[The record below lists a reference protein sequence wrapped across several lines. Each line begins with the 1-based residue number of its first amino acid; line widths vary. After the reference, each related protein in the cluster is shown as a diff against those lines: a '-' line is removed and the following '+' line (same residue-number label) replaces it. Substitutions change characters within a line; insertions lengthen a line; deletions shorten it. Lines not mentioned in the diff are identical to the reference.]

1 MALEAHA
8 PTLEDLQAFIG
19 IEHAFAGVDE
29 VSRNDIR
36 RKLEVY
42 CFDCPLYYDD
52 AVARA
57 HGYRGAVAPVT
68 LTPLWSM
75 PAYWNPGEPTFY
87 VPGVREKT
95 GGIRTELPNPY
106 PKGVNTAAEW
116 EYFEPLYP
124 GDRLEG
130 NWRLSEIKPR
140 QTRLGDGIFMTTET
154 TIYKTSGEL
163 VAKNRN
169 TGFRYYEKPSD
180 ARREKRGERPPAAF
194 GSEPSDPAVPENV
207 SEPVDWSKQLRLADV
222 KVGDVVPPLSMWLT
236 YQRVVMS
243 VAVDRMF
250 SGIHH
255 NRDQAKASGFNDIIF
270 NTRSY
275 EMLFELMLRRWIGL
289 GGRIRRLGPFR
300 MSGSSYPDDV
310 VTARARV
317 TEIVPGPFDSAQD
330 RLGPRVKL
338 EIVVVNNRGEST
350 RGDAEI
356 SL

>member
-1 MALEAHA
+1 MAAEAQTA
-8 PTLEDLQAFIG
+8 MLDDLQRFIG
-19 IEHAFAGVDE
+19 VEHGFTGVDD

-68 LTPLWSM
+68 LTPLWAM
-75 PAYWNPGEPTFY
+75 PAYWNPGEATFY
-87 VPGVREKT
+87 VPGAREKT
-95 GGIRTELPNPY
+95 GGIRTELPNAY
-106 PKGVNTAAEW
+106 PKGVNTATEW
-116 EYFEPLYP
+116 EFFEPLYP
-124 GDRLEG
+124 GDALEG
-130 NWRLSEIKPR
+130 NWRLVDIKPR

-154 TIYKTSGEL
+154 TILKRSGEL

-169 TGFRYYEKPSD
+169 TGFRYHEKSSDAPREKRSERAPGAFGTEPSD
-180 ARREKRGERPPAAF
+180 AVETI
-194 GSEPSDPAVPENV
+194 SD
-207 SEPVDWSKQLRLADV
+207 PVDWALQRSFGEVA
-222 KVGDVVPPLSMWLT
+222 VGDVVPPLSMWLS
-236 YQRVVMS
+236 YQRIVMS

-255 NRDQAKASGFNDIIF
+255 NRDQAKASGFSDIIF

-289 GGRIRRLGPFR
+289 DGRIRKLGPFR
-300 MSGSSYPDDV
+300 MSGSSYPDDI

-317 TEIVPGPFDSAQD
+317 TETAQQAD
-330 RLGPRVKL
+330 EPRVKL
-338 EIVVVNNRGEST
+338 EIVVVNNRGEAA
-350 RGDAEI
+350 RGDAEVA
-356 SL
+356 LPVN

>member
-1 MALEAHA
+1 MAVEAQA
-8 PTLEDLQAFIG
+8 PTLDDLQACIG
-19 IEHAFAGVDE
+19 VEHGFTGVDE

-75 PAYWNPGEPTFY
+75 PAYWNPGEPAFY
-87 VPGVREKT
+87 RPGVREKT

-169 TGFRYYEKPSD
+169 TGFRYHEKH
-180 ARREKRGERPPAAF
+180 AGERHPERSRSGPAAAF

-207 SEPVDWSKQLRLADV
+207 SDPVDWGKQLRLADV
-222 KVGDVVPPLSMWLT
+222 KVGDAVPALSMWLT
-236 YQRVVMS
+236 YQRIVMS

-255 NRDQAKASGFNDIIF
+255 NRDQAKASGFDDIIF

-289 GGRIRRLGPFR
+289 EGRIRRLGPFR
-300 MSGSSYPDDV
+300 MSGSSYPGDTL
-310 VTARARV
+310 TARARV
-317 TEIVPGPFDSAQD
+317 TEIAAG
-330 RLGPRVKL
+330 LEPRVKL